1 LVGCVVTFKQLA
13 VFGCFAFIVCGIMLK
28 YEFFVIAPLSLK
40 GLSLFSSKQVIL
52 FQSEKWGVLFRL
64 VWRKGG
70 GLKKMQRK
78 NVAKIAVVAGL
89 LFMLTY
95 ALAAELGLETGFV
108 GSSTAD
114 VSGSYNVKIKSVVDR
129 TTTDKMFTVSS
140 VELKADKALPAGTE
154 IYVNVLDATDVVIGT
169 GQITLTS
176 EVPKNGKITV
186 TITPVSG
193 STIVAPAA
201 VGSYQVSIVTSV
213 SDFP

>member
-1 LVGCVVTFKQLA
+1 
-13 VFGCFAFIVCGIMLK
+13 
-28 YEFFVIAPLSLK
+28 
-40 GLSLFSSKQVIL
+40 
-52 FQSEKWGVLFRL
+52 
-64 VWRKGG
+64 
-70 GLKKMQRK
+70 MQRK

-114 VSGSYNVKIKSVVDR
+114 VSGSYNVKIKSVVTR
-129 TTTDKMFTVSS
+129 GFLGKFTVSA

-154 IYVNVLDATDVVIGT
+154 IYVNVLDNVGDVIGT
-169 GQITLTS
+169 GQITLSS

-186 TITPVSG
+186 TITPADG
-193 STIVAPAA
+193 AMIVPPAA
-201 VGSYQVSIVTSV
+201 VESYQVSIVTSV